1 MLLGV
6 SKTLQRYLLARIPN
20 SVADWITIAALQ
32 QSEPLALPQNKL
44 VLFLYAVE
52 ENAHLRNLP
61 QVPTSAGFVQ
71 PPLAM
76 TLHYLVTYISQD
88 GSDAQDWLSQVLRVL
103 QSQQRI
109 GPADLDPSLA
119 GEVDHLVVRLRSV
132 TPEDVQKIWTALNLG
147 MRLSLYYDVDAA
159 LIAPFDQE
167 PTPPVT
173 QRDVEIGVAS

>member
-6 SKTLQRYLLARIPN
+6 SKTLQQYLLTRIPN
-20 SVADWITIAALQ
+20 TVADWVTIAALQ
-32 QSEPLALPQNKL
+32 QDEPLSLPQNKL

-52 ENAHLRNLP
+52 ENPHLRNRGP
-61 QVPTSAGFVQ
+61 VPTSAGFVQ

-76 TLHYLVTYISQD
+76 TLHYLITYLSKD

-109 GPADLDPSLA
+109 GPGELDPTLA
-119 GEVDHLVVRLRSV
+119 GEVEHLTVRMRTV

-159 LIAPFDQE
+159 LIAPFEQT
-167 PTPPVT
+167 PTPPV
-173 QRDVEIGVAS
+173 QRRDVAIGAAS

>member
-6 SKTLQRYLLARIPN
+6 SKSLQRYLLARIPN

-32 QSEPLALPQNKL
+32 QDQPLALPQNKL
-44 VLFLYAVE
+44 VLFLYGVE
-52 ENAHLRNLP
+52 ENAHLRNRAA
-61 QVPTSAGFVQ
+61 VPTNGGFVQ

-76 TLHYLVTYISQD
+76 TLHYLITYISKD
-88 GSDAQDWLSQVLRVL
+88 GSDAQDWLSQVLRAF
-103 QSQQRI
+103 QSQQRL
-109 GPADLDPSLA
+109 GPADLDPTLE
-119 GEVDHLVVRLRSV
+119 GEVDHLVVRMRSV

-159 LIAPFDQE
+159 MIAPLVQV

-173 QRDVEIGVAS
+173 QRDVEIGVA